1 MSVVV
6 RLIRSEYLV
15 LLLSGVLLVA
25 LAPFTSGLLSAD
37 NFINILGNLAPLL
50 VVAVGLT
57 IVLIAGGIDL
67 SVTSTIAF
75 ASVIGGM
82 VVNGESGWLR
92 DQSMAAPVAILLM
105 VTVGG
110 LIGLCNGLAVTK
122 LQMPAFMVTLT
133 SMMFLSGLA
142 IWMTRSKNI
151 PDLPFTFTMLGS
163 RLWLSLAIAAI
174 LAGFAHLMLSR
185 ALFGRWLRAIGHNAR
200 TAHVSGVPV
209 HAVVIS
215 AYILS
220 GVCAAI
226 ASVLYTARLETASP
240 VLGQRILLD
249 VLAATV
255 IGGTSLFGG
264 HGKVLWTFFGVL
276 FLTLLD
282 NALNLLGLSHFVIM
296 IVKGALI
303 LFAALLDVGRHSWF
317 QGSGA

>member
-15 LLLSGVLLVA
+15 LLLSDVLLVA

-110 LIGLCNGLAVTK
+110 AHRARQWIG
-122 LQMPAFMVTLT
+122 
-133 SMMFLSGLA
+133 S
-142 IWMTRSKNI
+142 
-151 PDLPFTFTMLGS
+151 D
-163 RLWLSLAIAAI
+163 
-174 LAGFAHLMLSR
+174 
-185 ALFGRWLRAIGHNAR
+185 
-200 TAHVSGVPV
+200 
-209 HAVVIS
+209 
-215 AYILS
+215 
-220 GVCAAI
+220 
-226 ASVLYTARLETASP
+226 ETANAGIYGHTDEYDVP
-240 VLGQRILLD
+240 LGPGNLD
-249 VLAATV
+249 DEIEEHSRPAVHLY
-255 IGGTSLFGG
+255 
-264 HGKVLWTFFGVL
+264 
-276 FLTLLD
+276 
-282 NALNLLGLSHFVIM
+282 NAG
-296 IVKGALI
+296 
-303 LFAALLDVGRHSWF
+303 
-317 QGSGA
+317 